1 MVQKKR
7 PDFLTEVPVSPGRNK
22 RRLQMSRT
30 VLLTLL
36 IVPLNV
42 PIDWDNEKPPRKPL
56 FLKGLRGGGQRRRRG
71 GDSNTSQFSDVPKR
85 C

>member
-1 MVQKKR
+1 M
-7 PDFLTEVPVSPGRNK
+7 LVSPGKNK

-30 VLLTLL
+30 MLPTLL

-56 FLKGLRGGGQRRRRG
+56 FLRGLRGGGQKRRRER
-71 GDSNTSQFSDVPKR
+71 DSNTSPFSDVLKR